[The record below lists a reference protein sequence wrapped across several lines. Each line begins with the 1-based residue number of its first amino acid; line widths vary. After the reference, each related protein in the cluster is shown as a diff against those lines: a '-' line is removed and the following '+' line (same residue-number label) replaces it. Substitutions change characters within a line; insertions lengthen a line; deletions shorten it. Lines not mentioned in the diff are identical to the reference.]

1 MNPAAPHTAQGRS
14 IAVLPFVNMST
25 DPENEYFSDGIT
37 EEIINALTR
46 DKGLKVIARTSSFAF
61 KGKNIDIREIGR
73 QLGVTTILEGSVRK
87 AGRRVRVT
95 AQLINATDGSHF
107 WSKNFDRQLDDIFAL
122 QDELS
127 LLIADRIR
135 EEYGHFEIED
145 TPHDAPTR
153 NIEAYE
159 FLLKGSYFFKRKDY
173 DDIQKA
179 LGYFE
184 AAIAADPHY
193 AAAHALQAETW
204 LHYGGF
210 GILPTG
216 EAHDRARLAAKKA
229 IGLDPAEARAH
240 KVMAYIH
247 LFYDWD
253 WDAALQA
260 YHTALRHGLANE
272 NEFIT
277 YYYIFLEKDYE
288 RAIRV
293 ARQVLETD
301 PLHVITHWQLGL
313 CYYFAG
319 RFADAI
325 AAFDHALELDPGF
338 GEALRWRGVS
348 LAYLGRHEEAL
359 AAIQQA
365 LELAGGQGPAAFD
378 RLQVLALMGEQEAV
392 VEAISRQT
400 FTDPTDPAALYALLK
415 MPAEAVQWL
424 EKGYRERSV
433 MMVSLKHFWLWDPL
447 REDARFQALYER
459 MKFTPTLPAGPGE
472 SASESDSALL
482 TPAEVKRFLQELE
495 RHMSQDQPYL
505 DPALSLRQLAGQ
517 LSLHPN
523 KLSWLLNEHLGQN
536 FNEYVNTYRLAT
548 FKLIALEPANQH
560 LTLLGL
566 AYESGFNS
574 KSVFN
579 DFFKKR
585 EGMTPG
591 AWVKA
596 HKV

>member
-1 MNPAAPHTAQGRS
+1 
-14 IAVLPFVNMST
+14 MST

-46 DKGLKVIARTSSFAF
+46 DQGLKVIARTSSFAF
-61 KGKNIDIREIGR
+61 KGKNIDVREIGR
-73 QLGVTTILEGSVRK
+73 QLGVTNILEGSVCK
-87 AGRRVRVT
+87 VGQRVRVT
-95 AQLINATDGSHF
+95 AQLINATDGAHL

-135 EEYGHFEIED
+135 EEFGHFEIED
-145 TPHDAPTR
+145 APHAAPTR
-153 NIEAYE
+153 NIGAYE
-159 FLLKGSYFFKRKDY
+159 LLLKGSYFFKRKDY
-173 DDIQKA
+173 DDIRKA
-179 LGYFE
+179 MGYFE
-184 AAIAADPHY
+184 AAIEADPHY
-193 AAAHALQAETW
+193 AAAHAFQAETY
-204 LHYGGF
+204 LHFGGF
-210 GILPTG
+210 GILPNG

-229 IGLDPAEARAH
+229 ISLDPAEARAH

-253 WDAALQA
+253 WDAALRA
-260 YHTALRHGLANE
+260 YQTAIRHGLANE

-277 YYYIFLEKDYE
+277 YYYIFIEKDYE

-301 PLHVITHWQLGL
+301 PLHLITHWQLGM

-319 RFADAI
+319 RFEEAI
-325 AAFDHALELDPGF
+325 AAYDHALELDAGF

-348 LAYLGRHEEAL
+348 LGFLGRYEEAL
-359 AAIQQA
+359 VDIQRA
-365 LELAGGQGPAAFD
+365 LDLVGGRGPATFD
-378 RLQVLALMGEQEAV
+378 RLQVLALMGEREAV
-392 VEAISRQT
+392 IEGISQQS
-400 FTDPTDPAALYALLK
+400 FTDPTEPATLYTLLK
-415 MPAEAVQWL
+415 MPKEAMHWL
-424 EKGYRERSV
+424 EKGYQERCV
-433 MMVSLKHFWLWDPL
+433 MLVSLKHYWLWDPI
-447 REDARFQALYER
+447 RDDVRFQALYAR
-459 MKFTPTLPAGPGE
+459 MNFTHPAPAE
-472 SASESDSALL
+472 ASEPAISGDSGALL
-482 TPAEVKRFLQELE
+482 TPAEIKRFLQELD
-495 RHMSQDQPYL
+495 RHMSQDRPYL
-505 DPALSLRQLAGQ
+505 DPALSLRQLAEE
-517 LSLHPN
+517 LDLHPN
-523 KLSWLLNEHLGQN
+523 KLSWLLNEQVGQN
-536 FNEYVNTYRLAT
+536 FNEYVNGYRLAT

-585 EGMTPG
+585 EGLTPG